1 MDYNYYQQFYR
12 EERAGL
18 YKEYKYPNLI
28 EVQKADHLHLGY
40 FANVTDE
47 LVLAAFRGE
56 EELTDD
62 EIRQVARY
70 NGIPFSVLTCP
81 KLIMLDC
88 NRIKHRRMIAEVDKL
103 CIQLKC
109 MAREGNQEAEKYT
122 EQADREN
129 QKFLRAVHYGRLTYI
144 HYLDTRKG
152 LSDYIIFSRPEP
164 KKRGITD
171 KSKGGQR
178 A

>member
-18 YKEYKYPNLI
+18 YKGYKYPNLI

-81 KLIMLDC
+81 KLIMLDR

-103 CIQLKC
+103 CMQLKC
-109 MAREGNQEAEKYT
+109 MAREGNQEAEKWVKY
-122 EQADREN
+122 ADSAN
-129 QKFLRAVHYGRLTYI
+129 QKFLRAASNNTLTYI
-144 HYLDTRKG
+144 HYLDAGKTM
-152 LSDYIIFSRPEP
+152 SDFISFSIPSTP
-164 KKRGITD
+164 KRGITNRR
-171 KSKGGQR
+171 KGGQQ

>member
-1 MDYNYYQQFYR
+1 MNIDTYLQYFR

-18 YKEYKYPNLI
+18 YKGYKYPNLI

-40 FANVTDE
+40 FADVTDE

-56 EELTDD
+56 EELTRD
-62 EIRQVARY
+62 EIWQVARY
-70 NGIPFSVLTCP
+70 NRIPFSVLTCP
-81 KLIMLDC
+81 KLIKLDW
-88 NRIKHRRMIAEVDKL
+88 NRIRHRRMIAEVDKL
-103 CIQLKC
+103 CMQLKC

-152 LSDYIIFSRPEP
+152 LSDYIFFSRPEP
-164 KKRGITD
+164 KKRGINRR
-171 KSKGGQR
+171 KGGQR

>member
-1 MDYNYYQQFYR
+1 MNIDTYLQFSR
-12 EERAGL
+12 EEGSGL
-18 YKEYKYPNLI
+18 YKGYKYPNLI

-56 EELTDD
+56 EELTGD

-88 NRIKHRRMIAEVDKL
+88 NRIRHRRMIAEVDKL
-103 CIQLKC
+103 CMQLKC
-109 MAREGNQEAEKYT
+109 MAREGNQEAEKYI

-129 QKFLRAVHYGRLTYI
+129 QKFLRAVHYGRLAYI

-152 LSDYIIFSRPEP
+152 LSDYIFFSRPKP
-164 KKRGITD
+164 KKRGINRR
-171 KSKGGQR
+171 KEGVQE
-178 A
+178 